1 MDFVTLNNGVGMPK
15 LGFGTYQILKEETQQ
30 AVRDALDVG
39 YRLIDTAQSYNNEEE
54 VGNAIRESGIPR
66 EEIFITTKVWLE
78 NYGYEKCR
86 ESVLKSLEKL
96 QTDYIDLVLL
106 HQPFSDY
113 YAAYHA
119 LEDLYKQG
127 VIRAIGVSN
136 FYPDRLS
143 DIVAFNEITPQVNQI
158 ETHIYFQE
166 VKMKNHPCIL
176 GINAGLGLSLSF
188 FPFLYL
194 KLKNRKMNHSQSST
208 LITGNFLIYNDS
220 FVIMKN
226 REKKR
231 KYFYF
236 LSVAILDFLQKF
248 LTFFYVKLFLENFWI
263 FDSFLVLVFSFLLL
277 KTKVYAH
284 HFLSLIMI
292 IIIGIVFNVINYYD
306 NDITLLQVVVTLLTE
321 IFYCLE
327 NVICKLTFNVK
338 FSSPYEIC
346 LFVGI
351 FELLLCLLCY

>member
-15 LGFGTYQILKEETQQ
+15 LGFGTYQILKEETEQ

-86 ESVLKSLEKL
+86 ESVLKSLERL

-158 ETHIYFQE
+158 EINPLFQQE
-166 VKMKNHPCIL
+166 EARANMEKNDVQTEAWGPFRE
-176 GINAGLGLSLSF
+176 GI
-188 FPFLYL
+188 
-194 KLKNRKMNHSQSST
+194 
-208 LITGNFLIYNDS
+208 D
-220 FVIMKN
+220 
-226 REKKR
+226 
-231 KYFYF
+231 
-236 LSVAILDFLQKF
+236 D
-248 LTFFYVKLFLENFWI
+248 LFTNPI
-263 FDSFLVLVFSFLLL
+263 
-277 KTKVYAH
+277 
-284 HFLSLIMI
+284 
-292 IIIGIVFNVINYYD
+292 
-306 NDITLLQVVVTLLTE
+306 LTE
-321 IFYCLE
+321 IGAQYGKTAAQVILRWLMQRNIVTLAKSVHKDRMQE
-327 NVICKLTFNVK
+327 NYDIFDFELSNEDMEKISAMDEKKT
-338 FSSPYEIC
+338 
-346 LFVGI
+346 LFVDHETPEAV
-351 FELLLCLLCY
+351 ELFYKFVEERKD

>member
-158 ETHIYFQE
+158 EINPLFQQE
-166 VKMKNHPCIL
+166 EARANMEKNDVQTEAWGPFRE
-176 GINAGLGLSLSF
+176 GI
-188 FPFLYL
+188 
-194 KLKNRKMNHSQSST
+194 
-208 LITGNFLIYNDS
+208 D
-220 FVIMKN
+220 
-226 REKKR
+226 
-231 KYFYF
+231 
-236 LSVAILDFLQKF
+236 D
-248 LTFFYVKLFLENFWI
+248 LFTNP
-263 FDSFLVLVFSFLLL
+263 V
-277 KTKVYAH
+277 
-284 HFLSLIMI
+284 
-292 IIIGIVFNVINYYD
+292 
-306 NDITLLQVVVTLLTE
+306 LTE
-321 IFYCLE
+321 IGAQYGKTAAQVILRWLMQRNIVTLAKSVHKDRMQE
-327 NVICKLTFNVK
+327 NYDIFDFELSDEDMERISAMDEKKT
-338 FSSPYEIC
+338 
-346 LFVGI
+346 LFVDHQTPEAV
-351 FELLLCLLCY
+351 ELFYKFVEERKD

>member
-158 ETHIYFQE
+158 EINPLFQQE
-166 VKMKNHPCIL
+166 EARANMEKNDVQTEAWGPFRE
-176 GINAGLGLSLSF
+176 GI
-188 FPFLYL
+188 
-194 KLKNRKMNHSQSST
+194 
-208 LITGNFLIYNDS
+208 D
-220 FVIMKN
+220 
-226 REKKR
+226 
-231 KYFYF
+231 
-236 LSVAILDFLQKF
+236 D
-248 LTFFYVKLFLENFWI
+248 LFTNPI
-263 FDSFLVLVFSFLLL
+263 
-277 KTKVYAH
+277 
-284 HFLSLIMI
+284 
-292 IIIGIVFNVINYYD
+292 
-306 NDITLLQVVVTLLTE
+306 LTE
-321 IFYCLE
+321 IGAQYGKTAAQVILRWLMQRNIVTLAKSVHKDRMQE
-327 NVICKLTFNVK
+327 NYDIFDFELSNEDMEKISAMDEKKT
-338 FSSPYEIC
+338 
-346 LFVGI
+346 LFVDHQTPEAV
-351 FELLLCLLCY
+351 ELFYKFVEERKD

>member
-86 ESVLKSLEKL
+86 ESVLKSLERL

-127 VIRAIGVSN
+127 VLRAIGVSN

-158 ETHIYFQE
+158 EINPLFQQE
-166 VKMKNHPCIL
+166 EARANMEKNDVQTEAWGPFRE
-176 GINAGLGLSLSF
+176 GI
-188 FPFLYL
+188 
-194 KLKNRKMNHSQSST
+194 
-208 LITGNFLIYNDS
+208 D
-220 FVIMKN
+220 
-226 REKKR
+226 
-231 KYFYF
+231 
-236 LSVAILDFLQKF
+236 D
-248 LTFFYVKLFLENFWI
+248 LFTNPI
-263 FDSFLVLVFSFLLL
+263 
-277 KTKVYAH
+277 
-284 HFLSLIMI
+284 
-292 IIIGIVFNVINYYD
+292 
-306 NDITLLQVVVTLLTE
+306 LTE
-321 IFYCLE
+321 IGAQYGKTAAQVILRWLMQRNIVTLAKSVHKDRMQE
-327 NVICKLTFNVK
+327 NYDIFDFELSNEDMEKISAMDEKKT
-338 FSSPYEIC
+338 
-346 LFVGI
+346 LFVDHQTPEAV
-351 FELLLCLLCY
+351 ELFYKFVEERKD

>member
-158 ETHIYFQE
+158 EINPLFQQE
-166 VKMKNHPCIL
+166 EARANMEKNDVQTEAWGPFRE
-176 GINAGLGLSLSF
+176 GI
-188 FPFLYL
+188 
-194 KLKNRKMNHSQSST
+194 
-208 LITGNFLIYNDS
+208 D
-220 FVIMKN
+220 
-226 REKKR
+226 
-231 KYFYF
+231 
-236 LSVAILDFLQKF
+236 D
-248 LTFFYVKLFLENFWI
+248 LFTNPI
-263 FDSFLVLVFSFLLL
+263 
-277 KTKVYAH
+277 
-284 HFLSLIMI
+284 
-292 IIIGIVFNVINYYD
+292 
-306 NDITLLQVVVTLLTE
+306 LTE
-321 IFYCLE
+321 IGAQYGKTAAQVILRWLMQRNIVTLAKSVHKDRMQE
-327 NVICKLTFNVK
+327 NYDIFDFELSDEDMEKISAMDEKKT
-338 FSSPYEIC
+338 
-346 LFVGI
+346 LFVDHQTPEAV
-351 FELLLCLLCY
+351 ELFYKFVEERKD

>member
-15 LGFGTYQILKEETQQ
+15 LGFGTYQILKEETEQ

-86 ESVLKSLEKL
+86 ESVLKSLERL

-158 ETHIYFQE
+158 EINPLFQQE
-166 VKMKNHPCIL
+166 EARANMEKNDVQTEAWGPFRE
-176 GINAGLGLSLSF
+176 GI
-188 FPFLYL
+188 
-194 KLKNRKMNHSQSST
+194 
-208 LITGNFLIYNDS
+208 D
-220 FVIMKN
+220 
-226 REKKR
+226 
-231 KYFYF
+231 
-236 LSVAILDFLQKF
+236 D
-248 LTFFYVKLFLENFWI
+248 LFTNPI
-263 FDSFLVLVFSFLLL
+263 
-277 KTKVYAH
+277 
-284 HFLSLIMI
+284 
-292 IIIGIVFNVINYYD
+292 
-306 NDITLLQVVVTLLTE
+306 LTE
-321 IFYCLE
+321 IGAQYGKTAAQVILRWLMQRNIVTLAKSVHKDRMKE
-327 NVICKLTFNVK
+327 NYDIFDFELSNEDMEKISAMDEKKT
-338 FSSPYEIC
+338 
-346 LFVGI
+346 LFVDHQTPEAV
-351 FELLLCLLCY
+351 ELFYKFVEERKD

>member
-158 ETHIYFQE
+158 EINPLFQQE
-166 VKMKNHPCIL
+166 EARANMEKNDVQTEAWGPFRE
-176 GINAGLGLSLSF
+176 GI
-188 FPFLYL
+188 
-194 KLKNRKMNHSQSST
+194 
-208 LITGNFLIYNDS
+208 D
-220 FVIMKN
+220 
-226 REKKR
+226 
-231 KYFYF
+231 
-236 LSVAILDFLQKF
+236 D
-248 LTFFYVKLFLENFWI
+248 LFTNP
-263 FDSFLVLVFSFLLL
+263 V
-277 KTKVYAH
+277 
-284 HFLSLIMI
+284 
-292 IIIGIVFNVINYYD
+292 
-306 NDITLLQVVVTLLTE
+306 LTE
-321 IFYCLE
+321 IGAQYGKTAAQVILRWLMQRNIVTLAKSVHKDRMQE
-327 NVICKLTFNVK
+327 NYDIFDFELSDEDMEKISAMDEKKT
-338 FSSPYEIC
+338 
-346 LFVGI
+346 LFVDHQTPEAV
-351 FELLLCLLCY
+351 ELFYKFVEERKD

>member
-86 ESVLKSLEKL
+86 ESVLKSLERL

-158 ETHIYFQE
+158 EINPLFQQE
-166 VKMKNHPCIL
+166 EARANMEKNDVQTEAWGPFRE
-176 GINAGLGLSLSF
+176 GI
-188 FPFLYL
+188 
-194 KLKNRKMNHSQSST
+194 
-208 LITGNFLIYNDS
+208 D
-220 FVIMKN
+220 
-226 REKKR
+226 
-231 KYFYF
+231 
-236 LSVAILDFLQKF
+236 D
-248 LTFFYVKLFLENFWI
+248 LFTNP
-263 FDSFLVLVFSFLLL
+263 V
-277 KTKVYAH
+277 
-284 HFLSLIMI
+284 
-292 IIIGIVFNVINYYD
+292 
-306 NDITLLQVVVTLLTE
+306 LTE
-321 IFYCLE
+321 IGAQYGKTAAQVILRWLMQRNIVTLAKSVHKDRMQE
-327 NVICKLTFNVK
+327 NYDIFDFELSDEDMEKISAMDEKKT
-338 FSSPYEIC
+338 
-346 LFVGI
+346 LFVDHQTPEAV
-351 FELLLCLLCY
+351 ELFYKFVEERKD

>member
-15 LGFGTYQILKEETQQ
+15 LGFGTYQILKEETEQ

-86 ESVLKSLEKL
+86 ESVLKSLERL

-158 ETHIYFQE
+158 EINPLFQQE
-166 VKMKNHPCIL
+166 EARANMEKNDVQTEAWGPFRE
-176 GINAGLGLSLSF
+176 GI
-188 FPFLYL
+188 
-194 KLKNRKMNHSQSST
+194 
-208 LITGNFLIYNDS
+208 D
-220 FVIMKN
+220 
-226 REKKR
+226 
-231 KYFYF
+231 
-236 LSVAILDFLQKF
+236 D
-248 LTFFYVKLFLENFWI
+248 LFTNPI
-263 FDSFLVLVFSFLLL
+263 
-277 KTKVYAH
+277 
-284 HFLSLIMI
+284 
-292 IIIGIVFNVINYYD
+292 
-306 NDITLLQVVVTLLTE
+306 LTE
-321 IFYCLE
+321 IGAQYGKTAAQVILRWLMQRNIVTLAKSVHKDRMQE
-327 NVICKLTFNVK
+327 NYDIFDFELSNEDMEKISAMDEKKT
-338 FSSPYEIC
+338 
-346 LFVGI
+346 LFVDHQTPEAV
-351 FELLLCLLCY
+351 ELFYKFVEERKD

>member
-86 ESVLKSLEKL
+86 ESVLKSLERL

-158 ETHIYFQE
+158 EINPLFQQE
-166 VKMKNHPCIL
+166 EARANMEKNDVQTEAWGPFRE
-176 GINAGLGLSLSF
+176 GI
-188 FPFLYL
+188 
-194 KLKNRKMNHSQSST
+194 
-208 LITGNFLIYNDS
+208 D
-220 FVIMKN
+220 
-226 REKKR
+226 
-231 KYFYF
+231 
-236 LSVAILDFLQKF
+236 D
-248 LTFFYVKLFLENFWI
+248 LFTNPI
-263 FDSFLVLVFSFLLL
+263 
-277 KTKVYAH
+277 
-284 HFLSLIMI
+284 
-292 IIIGIVFNVINYYD
+292 
-306 NDITLLQVVVTLLTE
+306 LTE
-321 IFYCLE
+321 IGAQYGKTAAQVILRWLMQRNIVTLAKSVHKDRMQE
-327 NVICKLTFNVK
+327 NYDIFDFELSNEDMEKISAMDEKKT
-338 FSSPYEIC
+338 
-346 LFVGI
+346 LFVDHQTPEAV
-351 FELLLCLLCY
+351 ELFYKFVEERKD

>member
-86 ESVLKSLEKL
+86 ESVLKSLERL

-158 ETHIYFQE
+158 EINPLFQQE
-166 VKMKNHPCIL
+166 EARANMEKNDVQTEAWGPFRE
-176 GINAGLGLSLSF
+176 GI
-188 FPFLYL
+188 
-194 KLKNRKMNHSQSST
+194 
-208 LITGNFLIYNDS
+208 D
-220 FVIMKN
+220 
-226 REKKR
+226 
-231 KYFYF
+231 
-236 LSVAILDFLQKF
+236 D
-248 LTFFYVKLFLENFWI
+248 LFTNPI
-263 FDSFLVLVFSFLLL
+263 
-277 KTKVYAH
+277 
-284 HFLSLIMI
+284 
-292 IIIGIVFNVINYYD
+292 
-306 NDITLLQVVVTLLTE
+306 LTE
-321 IFYCLE
+321 IGAQYGKTAAQVILRWLMQRNIVTLAKSVHKDRMQE
-327 NVICKLTFNVK
+327 NYDIFDFELSDEDMEKISAMDEKKT
-338 FSSPYEIC
+338 
-346 LFVGI
+346 LFVDHQTPEAV
-351 FELLLCLLCY
+351 ELFYKFVEERKD

>member
-1 MDFVTLNNGVGMPK
+1 MAIIS
-15 LGFGTYQILKEETQQ
+15 LGAINKKILFAVFGGCFKIIANIIL
-30 AVRDALDVG
+30 
-39 YRLIDTAQSYNNEEE
+39 YRS
-54 VGNAIRESGIPR
+54 
-66 EEIFITTKVWLE
+66 
-78 NYGYEKCR
+78 
-86 ESVLKSLEKL
+86 
-96 QTDYIDLVLL
+96 
-106 HQPFSDY
+106 
-113 YAAYHA
+113 
-119 LEDLYKQG
+119 
-127 VIRAIGVSN
+127 
-136 FYPDRLS
+136 
-143 DIVAFNEITPQVNQI
+143 
-158 ETHIYFQE
+158 E

-263 FDSFLVLVFSFLLL
+263 FDSFLILVFSFLIL
-277 KTKVYAH
+277 KTKVYSH

-292 IIIGIVFNVINYYD
+292 IIIGIAFNVINYYD

-351 FELLLCLLCY
+351 FELIIFTLLLIIFMNTSISGSKNMNNLNQEQIDNFFIYIDFQEIMILYNIK

>member
-15 LGFGTYQILKEETQQ
+15 LGFGTYQILKEETEQ

-86 ESVLKSLEKL
+86 ESVLKSLERL

-158 ETHIYFQE
+158 EINPLFQQE
-166 VKMKNHPCIL
+166 EARANMEKNDVQTEAWGPFRE
-176 GINAGLGLSLSF
+176 GI
-188 FPFLYL
+188 
-194 KLKNRKMNHSQSST
+194 
-208 LITGNFLIYNDS
+208 D
-220 FVIMKN
+220 
-226 REKKR
+226 
-231 KYFYF
+231 
-236 LSVAILDFLQKF
+236 D
-248 LTFFYVKLFLENFWI
+248 LFTNPI
-263 FDSFLVLVFSFLLL
+263 
-277 KTKVYAH
+277 
-284 HFLSLIMI
+284 
-292 IIIGIVFNVINYYD
+292 
-306 NDITLLQVVVTLLTE
+306 LTE
-321 IFYCLE
+321 IGAQYGKTAAQVILRWLMQRNIVALAKSVHKDRMQE
-327 NVICKLTFNVK
+327 NYDIFDFELSNEDMEKISAMDEKKT
-338 FSSPYEIC
+338 
-346 LFVGI
+346 LFVDHQTPEAV
-351 FELLLCLLCY
+351 ELFYKFVEERKD

>member
-158 ETHIYFQE
+158 EINPLFQQE
-166 VKMKNHPCIL
+166 EARANMEKNDVQTEAWGPFRE
-176 GINAGLGLSLSF
+176 GI
-188 FPFLYL
+188 
-194 KLKNRKMNHSQSST
+194 
-208 LITGNFLIYNDS
+208 D
-220 FVIMKN
+220 
-226 REKKR
+226 
-231 KYFYF
+231 
-236 LSVAILDFLQKF
+236 D
-248 LTFFYVKLFLENFWI
+248 LFTNPI
-263 FDSFLVLVFSFLLL
+263 
-277 KTKVYAH
+277 
-284 HFLSLIMI
+284 
-292 IIIGIVFNVINYYD
+292 
-306 NDITLLQVVVTLLTE
+306 LTE
-321 IFYCLE
+321 IGAQYGKTAAQVILRWLMQRNIVTLAKSVHKDRMQE
-327 NVICKLTFNVK
+327 NYDIFDFELSNEDMEKISAMDEKKT
-338 FSSPYEIC
+338 
-346 LFVGI
+346 LFVDHQTPEAV
-351 FELLLCLLCY
+351 ELFYKFVEERKE

>member
-158 ETHIYFQE
+158 EINPLFQQE
-166 VKMKNHPCIL
+166 EARANMEKNGVQTEAWGPFRE
-176 GINAGLGLSLSF
+176 GI
-188 FPFLYL
+188 
-194 KLKNRKMNHSQSST
+194 
-208 LITGNFLIYNDS
+208 D
-220 FVIMKN
+220 
-226 REKKR
+226 
-231 KYFYF
+231 
-236 LSVAILDFLQKF
+236 D
-248 LTFFYVKLFLENFWI
+248 LFTNP
-263 FDSFLVLVFSFLLL
+263 V
-277 KTKVYAH
+277 
-284 HFLSLIMI
+284 
-292 IIIGIVFNVINYYD
+292 
-306 NDITLLQVVVTLLTE
+306 LTE
-321 IFYCLE
+321 IGAQYGKTAAQVILRWLMQRNIVTLAKSVHKDRMQE
-327 NVICKLTFNVK
+327 NYDIFDFELSDEDMERISAMDEKKT
-338 FSSPYEIC
+338 
-346 LFVGI
+346 LFVDHQTPEAV
-351 FELLLCLLCY
+351 ELFYKFVEERKD